1 MLPNAEPHS
10 ELVVIGGS
18 AGALAALETLL
29 ASLPRQLSAPI
40 LVAIHAPRAGMA
52 RVAGRLN
59 PIGPP
64 VVLATQRMRLAP
76 GKVYLAPG
84 GQDIFIDE
92 GRCRLGAP
100 DDSLAPSVD
109 VLFKSAAVC
118 AGAGTLAVVLSGMGQ
133 DGLAGARKI
142 AWAGGTVLAQD
153 EGSSAVWGMPRAV
166 LESGIAQSRGTPRQL
181 GELIAQR
188 MFDSGDVLATEF
200 LDADEPV
207 SRRQSSRVRAAV
219 ASPSVAPRFRAG
231 HKRP

>member
-1 MLPNAEPHS
+1 MLPNEPRAE
-10 ELVVIGGS
+10 LIVIGGS

-40 LVAIHAPRAGMA
+40 LVALHAPRGAMA
-52 RVAGRLN
+52 RVAQRLA

-64 VVLATQRMRLAP
+64 VVQARQRMRLAP

-84 GQDIFIDE
+84 GQDLFIDE

-100 DDSLAPSVD
+100 DDALAPSVD
-109 VLFKSAAVC
+109 VLFKSAAIC
-118 AGAGTLAVVLSGMGQ
+118 AGAGTLAIVLSGMGQ
-133 DGLAGARKI
+133 DGLVGARKV

-166 LESGIAQSRGTPRQL
+166 LESGIAQARGTPRQL
-181 GELIAQR
+181 GEFIAQR
-188 MFDSGDVLATEF
+188 MYDSGAF
-200 LDADEPV
+200 SADADETF
-207 SRRQSSRVRAAV
+207 SRRRSSGVREAV
-219 ASPSVAPRFRAG
+219 ASPSVAPRFLAG